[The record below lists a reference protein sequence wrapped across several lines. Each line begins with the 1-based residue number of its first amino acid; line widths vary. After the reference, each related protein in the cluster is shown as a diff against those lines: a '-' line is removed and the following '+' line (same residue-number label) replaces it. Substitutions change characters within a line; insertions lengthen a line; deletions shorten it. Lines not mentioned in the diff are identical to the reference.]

1 MPSFEARLVLSM
13 EELICPIGGR
23 KCLANSQLRFDL
35 ARRRIS
41 KRQQPWAAWPCFG
54 NRPLAGPK
62 LNWLCGIGGLGP
74 VPEGVGGG
82 YLPPGCLEF
91 AKASHRVAG
100 RACSGSVSATMP
112 GKMRFAS
119 VRTIPRLLAILAFVM
134 VGAPASTAAQIG
146 YLEVAVR
153 AAPSGAQPEPVYQRS
168 FYLLR
173 RSFAEIR
180 KEAETTDSEPDFD
193 RFVEGLE
200 AGDELKA
207 WMKKKRSVT
216 LAGHDFT
223 SSLGADDIFNI
234 REFREA
240 YLARNAPDVAFGF
253 PKPKYRDVDKQKNLE
268 KYDKLRKAYLEAARR
283 YFELNPQSTEGMDT
297 HLKELD
303 AGLKWRR
310 MQEDWRRRVER
321 LTLQL
326 ANGKYL
332 AAKGKTDS
340 AGNLL
345 FDKLSPGRY
354 WISNLTDAVEIGD
367 QHLLWDLPVDVPA
380 APGVAIELN
389 NLNATPTP
397 SAR

>member
-1 MPSFEARLVLSM
+1 
-13 EELICPIGGR
+13 
-23 KCLANSQLRFDL
+23 
-35 ARRRIS
+35 
-41 KRQQPWAAWPCFG
+41 
-54 NRPLAGPK
+54 
-62 LNWLCGIGGLGP
+62 
-74 VPEGVGGG
+74 
-82 YLPPGCLEF
+82 
-91 AKASHRVAG
+91 
-100 RACSGSVSATMP
+100 MP
-112 GKMRFAS
+112 GKMPIAS
-119 VRTIPRLLAILAFVM
+119 VRAIPALFALLPLLIT
-134 VGAPASTAAQIG
+134 GTPTSIAAQSG
-146 YLEVAVR
+146 HLEIAVR

-168 FYLLR
+168 FYLLW

-180 KEAETTDSEPDFD
+180 KEAETTDPEPDFD
-193 RFVEGLE
+193 KFVDGRE

-207 WMKKKRSVT
+207 WMKKKRSVM

-223 SSLGADDIFNI
+223 SSLNGDDIFNI
-234 REFREA
+234 PEFREA
-240 YLARNAPDVAFGF
+240 YLSRNAPDVAFGF
-253 PKPKYRDVDKQKNLE
+253 PKPKYRDVDKQKNPE

-283 YFELNPQSTEGMDT
+283 YFEVNPQSTEGMDN

-303 AGLKWRR
+303 AGLEWRR
-310 MQEDWRRRVER
+310 TQEDWRRRVER

-354 WISNLTDAVEIGD
+354 WISNLTDAVAIGD
-367 QHLLWDLPVDVPA
+367 LHLLWDLPVDVPA

-389 NLNATPTP
+389 NLNATPAP